1 MLFWAAGVRGLFG
14 GKFGV
19 GFVFFGGRF
28 SPAAG
33 GLYSRLGCRE
43 KERYSLLCPPSEG
56 LLEAWKEEGL
66 KSPLIQPSRDG
77 RKGNRLPGL
86 PHFMREQGG
95 GCRVE
100 RETFPDGLQLS
111 GRRPLGEP
119 LAQDL
124 TLLAHAEYEKKWIVY
139 CVRYTFLEKP
149 LGPRRA
155 GEMSL

>member
-1 MLFWAAGVRGLFG
+1 MLFWAASVTGLLAG
-14 GKFGV
+14 GIRLWLRAFV
-19 GFVFFGGRF
+19 GLF

-33 GLYSRLGCRE
+33 GLYGRLGCRE
-43 KERYSLLCPPSEG
+43 KERILFAMPALRGAPGG
-56 LLEAWKEEGL
+56 LEERGPG
-66 KSPLIQPSRDG
+66 KPLIQPSRDG
-77 RKGNRLPGL
+77 QEGNRLPGL

-95 GCRVE
+95 GCRAE
-100 RETFPDGLQLS
+100 RGTFPDGLQLS

-124 TLLAHAEYEKKWIVY
+124 TLLAHAEYEKKWIGY